1 MLTQLRGE
9 EKKLGVG
16 TEDGG
21 ETNEKEIEDMNSDS
35 SV

>member
-1 MLTQLRGE
+1 MLTQLLEE
-9 EKKLGVG
+9 EKKLGAG

-21 ETNEKEIEDMNSDS
+21 KTNEKEIEDINSDY